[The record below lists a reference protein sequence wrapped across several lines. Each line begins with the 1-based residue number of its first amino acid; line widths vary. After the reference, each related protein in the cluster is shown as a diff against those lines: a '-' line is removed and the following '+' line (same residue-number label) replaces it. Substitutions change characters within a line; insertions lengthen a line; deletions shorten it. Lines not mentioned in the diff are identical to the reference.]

1 MNISKCLVCI
11 ATNLKMEIA
20 NNLRQ
25 DHQRIGFTARLTVS
39 IGPGTKSLFKENS
52 MKFIDL
58 MKEPFKKLSPLEV
71 IAAELADAHLSKLEA
86 ETAVEYA
93 QSFVDYNVT
102 RIARLNSRMD
112 EYRTDVDAIRVGG
125 TK

>member
-1 MNISKCLVCI
+1 
-11 ATNLKMEIA
+11 
-20 NNLRQ
+20 
-25 DHQRIGFTARLTVS
+25 
-39 IGPGTKSLFKENS
+39 

-58 MKEPFKKLSPLEV
+58 MKEPFKKPTPLEM
-71 IAAELADAHLSKLEA
+71 IAAELADAHMERLDA

-112 EYRTDVDAIRVGG
+112 EYRNDVDAIRVGG